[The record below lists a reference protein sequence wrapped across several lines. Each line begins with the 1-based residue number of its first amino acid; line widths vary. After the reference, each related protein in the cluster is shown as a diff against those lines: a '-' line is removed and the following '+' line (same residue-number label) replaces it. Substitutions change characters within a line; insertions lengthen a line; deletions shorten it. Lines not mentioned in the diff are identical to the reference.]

1 MLAAPRP
8 TNVSFL
14 IDSYHKLPTPIRRG
28 IRRIMSSKNGVTR
41 PAQKYF
47 YPRLAK
53 AQALLVARE
62 SRDRCWCGGH
72 LLSFEWHPS
81 YGVCAICGTYVNKIP
96 PAQSGLEKFY
106 SLGNYW
112 HARQALKN
120 FPTIGDR
127 AGLYRS
133 DGRLQQWLDLI
144 EKYGPATGHAIEI
157 GCAPGVLLTEL
168 SARGYSCTG
177 VEISNDV
184 AQWMRKTTGLD
195 IRSGFF
201 PGVELPRCDLFLA
214 FDVLEHSPCPVEFLK
229 NAAEHLLPNGVAII
243 QTAID
248 RYDYQPPFGTRF
260 DMFDDLEH
268 LFLFTDQAMTAL
280 AKEAGLEVVSLD
292 EGLWLGGEACILRK
306 RTKS

>member
-1 MLAAPRP
+1 M
-8 TNVSFL
+8 SFL

-28 IRRIMSSKNGVTR
+28 IRRIVSSKNGVIAPATR
-41 PAQKYF
+41 YF
-47 YPRLAK
+47 LPRLAK
-53 AQALLVARE
+53 AQSLLVARE
-62 SRDRCWCGGH
+62 RRDRCWCGGN

-81 YGVCAICGTYVNKIP
+81 YGVCAACGTYVNKVP
-96 PAQSGLEKFY
+96 PAQGGLARFY

-112 HARQALKN
+112 QTRQALKSL
-120 FPTIGDR
+120 PTIGDR
-127 AGLYRS
+127 AVRYKL
-133 DGRLQQWLDLI
+133 DGRLQLWLDLI
-144 EKYGPATGHAIEI
+144 GKYGPATGHVIEI

-184 AQWMRKTTGLD
+184 AEWMRSSTGLD

-201 PGVELPRCDLFLA
+201 PGVELPRCNLFLA

-229 NAAEHLLPNGVAII
+229 NAAEQLLPNGVAII

-248 RYDYQPPFGTRF
+248 RYDYQPPFGSRF

-280 AKEAGLEVVSLD
+280 ASEAGLEVVSLN
-292 EGLWLGGEACILRK
+292 ETLWLGGEACILRK
-306 RTKS
+306 R

>member
-1 MLAAPRP
+1 
-8 TNVSFL
+8 VSFL
-14 IDSYHKLPTPIRRG
+14 IDSYHKLPTPIRRR
-28 IRRIMSSKNGVTR
+28 IRKIISSKNGVIA

-53 AQALLVARE
+53 AQSLLVTRE
-62 SRDRCWCGGH
+62 SRDECWCGGS
-72 LLSFEWHPS
+72 LMPFEWHES

-96 PAQSGLEKFY
+96 PAQKGLEKFY

-112 HARQALKN
+112 HTRQALKN

-133 DGRLQQWLDLI
+133 DGRLQQWLDLV
-144 EKYGPATGHAIEI
+144 EKYGPKTGKVIEI
-157 GCAPGVLLTEL
+157 GCAPGVLLGEL
-168 SARGYSCTG
+168 TARGYSCTG

-184 AQWMRKTTGLD
+184 AEWMRNSTGLE
-195 IRSGFF
+195 IHSGFF

-214 FDVLEHSPCPVEFLK
+214 FDVLEHSPCPLEFLK
-229 NAAEHLLPNGVAII
+229 SAADHLLPNGVAII

-248 RYDYQPPFGTRF
+248 RYDYQPPFGERF

-268 LFLFTDQAMTAL
+268 LFLFTNQAMTSL
-280 AKEAGLEVVSLD
+280 AKEANLEIVSLG
-292 EGLWLGGEACILRK
+292 ERLWLGGETCIFRK
-306 RTKS
+306 AAVN